1 MRKPQCTV
9 VHEDFRSKR
18 NVEST
23 LWGRPLLPRRHSIYG
38 EAKLRKS
45 RKQCKSETGFLFQ
58 LAGGIDR
65 NGLAV
70 PESNDI
76 GSPESIRPDFVK
88 MCKDF

>member
-1 MRKPQCTV
+1 MAKPNCA
-9 VHEDFRSKR
+9 KA
-18 NVEST
+18 ESRT
-23 LWGRPLLPRRHSIYG
+23 NLFVLPRRHSIYG

-45 RKQCKSETGFLFQ
+45 REQCKSETGFLFQ